1 MVNLRINWTLYTG
14 EVTNLAYQGKV
25 KCLFIC
31 LVYHSLRAHLAQTR
45 VIYGGLYK

>member
-14 EVTNLAYQGKV
+14 EVTNLEETPKQKPYQGKV

-31 LVYHSLRAHLAQTR
+31 LVYH
-45 VIYGGLYK
+45 K